1 MSNNNIIQ
9 ILSDAVANQ
18 IAAGEVVQRPAS
30 VVKELLEN
38 AIDSGATEIK
48 LIIKNAGRTLI
59 QLIDNGC
66 GMNEIDARLCFERH
80 ATSKINKAEDLFAI
94 RTFGF
99 RGEALSSIAAVAQV
113 EMKTK
118 KKAEEI
124 GVFIINEGTDIK
136 EHKAIQAIAGTNIKV
151 KNLFF
156 NIPARRNFL
165 KSNKIETKHI
175 LDEFYRIAIVNPSI
189 AFEFIE
195 DDKQRY
201 KLEKSN
207 LKQRIIHLFGD
218 NYNKKLIKVEEAT
231 DRLKINGFIA
241 KPEFA
246 KKTRGEQYFF
256 VNGRYIKH
264 FYLNF
269 AIKQAFEELVPEN
282 FHPSYFLFFEIDAA
296 QIDINI
302 HPTKT
307 EVKFID
313 EKYIYAILHST
324 VKKALASNSITPS
337 LDFQQESSFDYDA
350 DLHKDRDVKLPTPIL
365 DANYNPF
372 SNSKRKTAS
381 QNSWKKLYEGMEPHE
396 TQTSQ
401 QQSLEIESNTET
413 RETKE
418 HTTKAILQLH
428 RKYILASVKSGLMI
442 IDQEKAHERILYESF
457 YQMHENATVHAQQLL
472 FPQTIK
478 LNAAKYELVMNY
490 IEDIQNMGFD
500 ISDFGGNSI
509 IVNAAPSDI
518 SSAEIIGVFEQII
531 DNLDFYSTKAD
542 MEKNK
547 MLSLAMAKSLSIK
560 SGMLLEEEEMN
571 IIIDKLFACKL
582 SEVSPEGKK
591 IVEILPLN
599 DINKYFK

>member
-1 MSNNNIIQ
+1 MSNIIQ

-30 VVKELLEN
+30 AVKELLEN

-48 LIIKNAGRTLI
+48 LIIKDAGRTLI

-99 RGEALSSIAAVAQV
+99 RGEALASIAAVAQV

-118 KKAEEI
+118 KKADEL
-124 GVFIINEGTDIK
+124 GVLIINEGSEVK
-136 EHKAIQAIAGTNIKV
+136 EHKATQAIAGTNIKV
-151 KNLFF
+151 KNLFY

-175 LDEFYRIAIVNPSI
+175 LDEFFRVAIVNPSI

-195 DDKQRY
+195 DEKQRY
-201 KLEKSN
+201 KLDKSN
-207 LKQRIIHLFGD
+207 LKQRIVHLFGD
-218 NYNKKLIKVEEAT
+218 SYNKKLIKVEEAT

-282 FHPSYFLFFEIDAA
+282 FHPSYFLFFEMDAA
-296 QIDINI
+296 NIDINI

-307 EVKFID
+307 EVKFTD
-313 EKYIYAILHST
+313 EKYIYAILHSA
-324 VKKALASNSITPS
+324 VKKALSSNSITPS

-350 DLHKDRDVKLPTPIL
+350 DLHKDREIKLPTTNI
-365 DANYNPF
+365 DSDYNPF
-372 SNSKRKTAS
+372 SNTKRKTAT
-381 QNSWKKLYEGMEPHE
+381 QDSWNKLYDGIEDSKQEH
-396 TQTSQ
+396 TQ
-401 QQSLEIESNTET
+401 QQSMDIESTTET
-413 RETKE
+413 EEEIKE
-418 HTTKAILQLH
+418 PTARAILQLH

-442 IDQEKAHERILYESF
+442 IDQEKAHERILYENF
-457 YQMHENATVHAQQLL
+457 YQMQENATVHAQQLL

-478 LNAAKYELVMNY
+478 LTASKYEMVMNY
-490 IEDIQNMGFD
+490 MEDIQSMGFD

-531 DNLDFYSTKAD
+531 DNLDFYSAKAD

-547 MLSLAMAKSLSIK
+547 MLALSMAKSLSIK
-560 SGMLLEEEEMN
+560 SGMLLEEQEMN

-582 SEVSPEGKK
+582 NDISPDGKK